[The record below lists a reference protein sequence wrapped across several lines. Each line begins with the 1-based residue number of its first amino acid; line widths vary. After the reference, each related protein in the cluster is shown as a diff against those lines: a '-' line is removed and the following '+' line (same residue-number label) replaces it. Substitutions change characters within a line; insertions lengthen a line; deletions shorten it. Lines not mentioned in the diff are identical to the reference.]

1 MPSPRGDRRVK
12 YRPKSRRRILC
23 VFPRYAPSFGTFQHA
38 YRLLP
43 RVRAFMPPQGLL
55 LIAAY
60 LPPDWEV
67 RFIDG
72 NVRLPGPADYRW
84 ADAVFISG
92 MHIQRSRINAINAAA
107 HRYGKVTV
115 LGGPSVSACADY
127 YPQVD
132 LLHVGELG
140 DATDALIAYLDTGV
154 ARPAKQRVFA
164 TAERLPL
171 DEFPIPAYGLVDMHR
186 YLLGNIQ
193 FSSGCPYQCEFFD
206 IPELYDRRPRL
217 KTPEQVTAELD
228 AIVAAGLQGAIYFVD
243 DNFIGNRKA
252 TRQLLPHL
260 IAWQRARGYPLKF
273 NCEATLN
280 IAQWDDILEQMR
292 EARFVTVF
300 CGIETPESE
309 ALRFMHKEQ
318 NLRQPI
324 VDAVR
329 KINAYGMEVVGGIIL
344 GLDTDTPQTVDHVLR
359 FIEASQIPMLTIN
372 LLYALPKTPLYRR
385 LHGAPGVSFVI
396 VRRAALPEKSAGRSV
411 YLDLARHH
419 HAQDAG
425 DTAFTPAVP
434 VFYAL
439 CEALRELADQ
449 GGWRVRHQRYRG
461 LATAVED
468 GLVGFGVEPLLRDGE
483 RSVVLRAYHLPAGLD
498 YAALHDGLKQRG
510 FVIYAG
516 QGKLAASIFRVSTMG
531 AIDAADMQ
539 RFLDAVAGLLGTARH
554 SGAQAR

>member
-1 MPSPRGDRRVK
+1 MPAGIGPPFTPSPRGDRRVK

-23 VFPRYAPSFGTFQHA
+23 VFPRYAPSFGIFQHA

-67 RFIDG
+67 RFIDE
-72 NVRLPGPADYRW
+72 NIRLPGPADYRW
-84 ADAVFISG
+84 ADTVFISG

-140 DATDALIAYLDTGV
+140 DATDALIAYLDTEV

-193 FSSGCPYQCEFFD
+193 FSSGCPYQCEFCD
-206 IPELYDRRPRL
+206 IPELYGRRPRL

-260 IAWQRARGYPLKF
+260 IAWQRARGYPVKF

-385 LHGAPGVSFVI
+385 LEAEQRLVDDTDRVSNIAFRMPYDTVVGMWQRCIEQAYDPRRLFERFAYQTEMTFPRRISPPVEATAGQVAFGMNILARVLWSSGIRADYRQAFWRIAAPLLRAGRIEEVIHIGIVSQHLIRFT
-396 VRRAALPEKSAGRSV
+396 RAALTGRGEV
-411 YLDLARHH
+411 C
-419 HAQDAG
+419 
-425 DTAFTPAVP
+425 
-434 VFYAL
+434 FYA
-439 CEALRELADQ
+439 D
-449 GGWRVRHQRYRG
+449 H
-461 LATAVED
+461 TA
-468 GLVGFGVEPLLRDGE
+468 RE
-483 RSVVLRAYHLPAGLD
+483 RSPA
-498 YAALHDGLKQRG
+498 A
-510 FVIYAG
+510 
-516 QGKLAASIFRVSTMG
+516 
-531 AIDAADMQ
+531 
-539 RFLDAVAGLLGTARH
+539 
-554 SGAQAR
+554 